1 MRNRMGMMAALAAM
15 AGGMGKD
22 ENQDILDYSPPYMPG
37 VITAINPTEF
47 GIYRAGSK
55 THKQFLRRHHLGK
68 FRKRK

>member
-1 MRNRMGMMAALAAM
+1 MRNRFGMMAALAAM

-22 ENQDILDYSPPYMPG
+22 ENQVLDDSPSNMPG

>member
-1 MRNRMGMMAALAAM
+1 MRNRLGMMAALAAM

-22 ENQDILDYSPPYMPG
+22 KDDVIFDQAPLYIPG
-37 VITAINPTEF
+37 VITAIKPTQF